1 MRRKEELQSLIE
13 EQEKKLKELNS
24 ELDAVKKEEQIKRE
38 LKKNYKLNDVPDRI
52 EYNYEQLYNAL
63 KHEVLNHCDELIDKD
78 FIDNIENRY
87 SINYGKDPKLL
98 YNCPECGASGSLYIG
113 DYGDFSKDR
122 LSVTCSQCS
131 FRVPH
136 YISDYGEAWCEFKE
150 WLVENKYL

>member
-1 MRRKEELQSLIE
+1 MSRKKELQSLIE

-24 ELDAVKKEEQIKRE
+24 ELDNIKKEEQRKRE

-52 EYNYEQLYNAL
+52 EYNYEQLYKTL

-98 YNCPECGASGSLYIG
+98 YNCPECGANGSLYIG
-113 DYGDFSKDR
+113 DYGDFNEDMF
-122 LSVTCSQCS
+122 SVTCSQCS
-131 FRVPH
+131 FQVPH
-136 YISDYGEAWCEFKE
+136 YISDYGEAWVEFKE
-150 WLVENKYL
+150 WLVKNKYL